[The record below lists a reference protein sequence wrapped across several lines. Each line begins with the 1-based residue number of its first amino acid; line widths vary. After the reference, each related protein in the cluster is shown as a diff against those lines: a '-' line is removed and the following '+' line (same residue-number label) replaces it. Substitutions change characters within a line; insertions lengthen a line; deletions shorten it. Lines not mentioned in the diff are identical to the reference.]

1 MSFWQKIKDS
11 LTKFMYGRYGQDN
24 LGNFLFIVALVL
36 IILNLFLG
44 TLFLSVISWA
54 LYIWMVFRMF
64 SKDREKRMAEN
75 QKYLALTGDWKKK
88 FNQFRVRFKNRK
100 EYKYFKCPKCH
111 ALLRLTRGCGEVTVT
126 CGRCHH
132 EFKQKA

>member
-1 MSFWQKIKDS
+1 MSFWQKVKAS
-11 LTKFMYGRYGQDN
+11 LANFMNGRYGQDN
-24 LGNFLFIVALVL
+24 LGTCLFVVALALL
-36 IILNLFLG
+36 IIDLFLG
-44 TLFLSVISWA
+44 TGILSLLAWA

-64 SKDREKRMAEN
+64 SRNREKRMEEN
-75 QKYLALTGDWKKK
+75 RKYLALTGDWKKK
-88 FNQFRVRFKNRK
+88 FSQFRVRLKNRK

-111 ALLRLTRGCGEVTVT
+111 ALLRLSRGCGEVTVT